1 MTNIFPYFKSK
12 PKIDKSAFIA
22 PTASIVGDVTI
33 GKHSGIWFN
42 SVVRGDVAK
51 VRIGDYTNVQDG
63 TVIHVSR
70 GGDGDTI
77 IGDYVTI
84 GHKAMIHACTLEDN
98 CFVGMSAIIMDN
110 AVVESGGWVATGALI
125 TENKVVRA
133 GEIWAGYPAKLFR
146 KLTDAEQ
153 KHIRVSAENYAKHAQ
168 EYVNMESW

>member
-1 MTNIFPYFKSK
+1 MTNIFPYFNSK

-22 PTASIVGDVTI
+22 PNTSIIGDVEI

-51 VRIGDYTNVQDG
+51 VRIGNYTNVQDG

-70 GGDGDTI
+70 FGSGDTI

-84 GHKAMIHACTLEDN
+84 GHKAMIHACKLEDD

-110 AVVESGGWVATGALI
+110 AVIESGAWVATGALI
-125 TENKVVRA
+125 TEGKIVKS
-133 GEIWAGYPAKLFR
+133 GEIWAGYPAKFFR

-153 KHIRVSAENYAKHAQ
+153 KYIRVSADNYAKHAA
-168 EYVNMESW
+168 EYLNMESW